1 MSTKPTGPNRPDP
14 TPPIP
19 TPPQVV
25 IPTPPPFKILN
36 ADDRQKDKGYR
47 AVEALQRSVNID
59 RLGNNPVV
67 VAAFYQVTG
76 LNAEYRIFYESTDK
90 KSIFEGRS
98 IYQAARDRV
107 FNVSFSRTTFR

>member
-1 MSTKPTGPNRPDP
+1 MPAKPNGPTGPNKPD
-14 TPPIP
+14 PIP
-19 TPPQVV
+19 TPEVV

-36 ADDRQKDKGYR
+36 ADDRQKDKGYK
-47 AVEALQRSVNID
+47 AVEALQRSVNTD
-59 RLGNNPVV
+59 KLGNSPVV
-67 VAAFYQVTG
+67 VAAFYQVIG

-107 FNVSFSRTTFR
+107 FNVSFSRTTYR